1 MATATR
7 EAYGKTLAK
16 LIVEHDDLFVLDADL
31 TKSTK
36 TIDAKNARPE
46 HHFNMGIAEG
56 NMMAVAAGMAASNKV
71 VYASSFAMFAAGRAF
86 EQIRNS
92 VCYPNLNVKV
102 CATHAGISV
111 GEDGASHQC
120 IEDLALMRSIPNM
133 KVFQP
138 CDARQTEE
146 IIKTVYSIE
155 GPCYVRLGR
164 LGVED
169 VYDENYK
176 YEFGKGNI
184 LRKGS
189 KVAIIASGL
198 MVQESLKAYELLENK
213 PTIIDIPTI
222 KPIDKELIIETAKM
236 NDVIVTV
243 EEHNIYGGL
252 ESAVSEVLAPEGISC
267 RQYMLVSCRMCLVEV
282 ESLKIY
288 WITTN
293 WMQNISKNLLNQL
306 SKMEHTSLSSSLF
319 F

>member
-1 MATATR
+1 
-7 EAYGKTLAK
+7 
-16 LIVEHDDLFVLDADL
+16 
-31 TKSTK
+31 
-36 TIDAKNARPE
+36 
-46 HHFNMGIAEG
+46 
-56 NMMAVAAGMAASNKV
+56 MAASNKV
-71 VYASSFAMFAAGRAF
+71 VYASSFAIFAAGRAF

-92 VCYPNLNVKV
+92 ICYPNLNVKV

-138 CDARQTEE
+138 CDAKQTEE
-146 IIKTVYSIE
+146 IIKAVYSIE

-176 YEFGKGNI
+176 FEFGKGNV

-198 MVQESLKAYELLENK
+198 MVQESLKAYELLESK
-213 PTIIDIPTI
+213 PTVIDIPTI
-222 KPIDKELIIETAKM
+222 KPIDKELIIETAKTH
-236 NDVIVTV
+236 DVIVTV

-252 ESAVSEVLAPEGISC
+252 GSAVSEVLAPEGIAC
-267 RQYMLVSCRMCLVEV
+267 RQYMLGMRDVFGRSGKPKE
-282 ESLKIY
+282 
-288 WITTN
+288 
-293 WMQNISKNLLNQL
+293 LLDYYGL
-306 SKMEHTSLSSSLF
+306 DAKHIKELIIEL
-319 F
+319 

>member
-7 EAYGKTLAK
+7 EAYGKTLAR
-16 LIVEHDDLFVLDADL
+16 LIVEHDDLFVLDVDL

-92 VCYPNLNVKV
+92 ICYPNLNVKV

-138 CDARQTEE
+138 CDAKQTEE
-146 IIKTVYSIE
+146 IIKAVYDIE

-176 YEFGKGNI
+176 FEFGKGTV
-184 LRKGS
+184 LKKGS

-198 MVQESLKAYELLENK
+198 MVQESLKAAELLDFE
-213 PTIIDIPTI
+213 PTVIDIPTI
-222 KPIDKELIIETAKM
+222 KPIDKELIIETAKTH
-236 NDVIVTV
+236 DVIVTV
-243 EEHNIYGGL
+243 EEHNVYGGL
-252 ESAVSEVLAPEGISC
+252 GSAVSEVLAPEGINC
-267 RQYMLVSCRMCLVEV
+267 RQYMLG
-282 ESLKIY
+282 
-288 WITTN
+288 
-293 WMQNISKNLLNQL
+293 MQDVFGRSGKPKDLLDYYELDAKHIAEFIKQL
-306 SKMEHTSLSSSLF
+306 G
-319 F
+319 

>member
-36 TIDAKNARPE
+36 TIDAKNVRPE

-92 VCYPNLNVKV
+92 ICYPNLNVKV

-120 IEDLALMRSIPNM
+120 IEDIALMRCIPNM

-138 CDARQTEE
+138 CDAKQTEE
-146 IIKTVYSIE
+146 IIKAVYDIE

-176 YEFGKGNI
+176 YEFGKGTV
-184 LRKGS
+184 LKKGS

-198 MVQESLKAYELLENK
+198 MVQESLKAYDLLENK
-213 PTIIDIPTI
+213 PTIIDIPAI
-222 KPIDKELIIETAKM
+222 KPIDKELIIETAKTHG
-236 NDVIVTV
+236 VIVTV
-243 EEHNIYGGL
+243 EEHNVYGGL
-252 ESAVSEVLAPEGISC
+252 GSAVSEVLAPEEIAC
-267 RQYMLVSCRMCLVEV
+267 RQYMLG
-282 ESLKIY
+282 
-288 WITTN
+288 
-293 WMQNISKNLLNQL
+293 MQDVFGRSGKPKDLLDYYGLDAQHISDFIKQL
-306 SKMEHTSLSSSLF
+306 G
-319 F
+319 

>member
-7 EAYGKTLAK
+7 EAYGKTLAN

-71 VYASSFAMFAAGRAF
+71 VYASSFAIFAAGRAF

-92 VCYPNLNVKV
+92 ICYPNLNVKV

-138 CDARQTEE
+138 CDAKQTEE
-146 IIKTVYSIE
+146 IIKAVYSIE

-176 YEFGKGNI
+176 FEFGKGNV

-198 MVQESLKAYELLENK
+198 MVQESLKAYELLESK
-213 PTIIDIPTI
+213 PTVIDIPTI
-222 KPIDKELIIETAKM
+222 KPIDKELIIETAKTH
-236 NDVIVTV
+236 DVIVTV

-252 ESAVSEVLAPEGISC
+252 GSAVSEVLAPEGIAC
-267 RQYMLVSCRMCLVEV
+267 RQYMLGMRDVFGRSGKPKE
-282 ESLKIY
+282 
-288 WITTN
+288 
-293 WMQNISKNLLNQL
+293 LLDYYGL
-306 SKMEHTSLSSSLF
+306 DAKHIKELIIEL
-319 F
+319 